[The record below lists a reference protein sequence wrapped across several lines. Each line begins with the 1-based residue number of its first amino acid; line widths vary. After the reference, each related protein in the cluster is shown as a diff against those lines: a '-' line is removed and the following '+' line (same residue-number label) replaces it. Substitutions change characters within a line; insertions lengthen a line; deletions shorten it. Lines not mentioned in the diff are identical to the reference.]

1 MANLFQWIASAYC
14 RTPYSSSRAL
24 LSLINV
30 FFFSYYF
37 FFFAAHYHQFSL
49 FHASYADDA
58 VQMKRECQFPLPPN
72 IFWLSHMY
80 TINQHELGL
89 IICNKIRI
97 ITLLI
102 EFVVDQNAVPVAAND
117 VWYAP
122 KWKYYVNSFVFVT
135 DFLRID
141 DSHVQNKY
149 KISQYICN
157 MFVYANRNGINHR
170 DCRLVAWII

>member
-89 IICNKIRI
+89 IICNKIRNF
-97 ITLLI
+97 TLLI
-102 EFVVDQNAVPVAAND
+102 EFLVDQNAVPVAAND

-122 KWKYYVNSFVFVT
+122 NENIMLIHLCLLLIFWALMIHMFKINIKYHN
-135 DFLRID
+135 I
-141 DSHVQNKY
+141 
-149 KISQYICN
+149 
-157 MFVYANRNGINHR
+157 YATCLCMPIEME
-170 DCRLVAWII
+170 LIIVIAV